1 MKNKASIT
9 FSVALV
15 CMATPWN
22 MLTNFGEKIKIS
34 QWINDKEKTTTL
46 KGKGWNNI
54 VGKTQQG
61 MLRKMKMNEENNKK
75 TMARMTITMT
85 CIRKMTKKDGKM
97 LETQNNKDNN
107 KHQEG
112 WWRTSRS
119 SMRAP

>member
-1 MKNKASIT
+1 
-9 FSVALV
+9 
-15 CMATPWN
+15 
-22 MLTNFGEKIKIS
+22 
-34 QWINDKEKTTTL
+34 
-46 KGKGWNNI
+46 
-54 VGKTQQG
+54 

-112 WWRTSRS
+112 
-119 SMRAP
+119 

>member
-1 MKNKASIT
+1 
-9 FSVALV
+9 
-15 CMATPWN
+15 
-22 MLTNFGEKIKIS
+22 
-34 QWINDKEKTTTL
+34 
-46 KGKGWNNI
+46 
-54 VGKTQQG
+54 
-61 MLRKMKMNEENNKK
+61 
-75 TMARMTITMT
+75 MT